1 VARADRQPSQQR
13 DGRPPQRDNRPQR
26 QDNPPAQ
33 VARIDDARSRRPAPS
48 PHLEEADDSHL
59 PAFLLRPVT
68 LKA

>member
-1 VARADRQPSQQR
+1 MRRVA
-13 DGRPPQRDNRPQR
+13 PP
-26 QDNPPAQ
+26 
-33 VARIDDARSRRPAPS
+33 RSS